1 MKIITPQLLAR
12 LTQAG
17 LILLFSTQVLPAQE
31 PIRAKV
37 EQVLVNVLVTNRN
50 GRPIPNL
57 KPEQFRVFEN
67 GVEQKINSVVAEDAP
82 FSVGLVLD
90 TSYST
95 IGKLGRI
102 QDSAIEFLDEIHPD
116 DEVLVVSFDDE
127 VYLETEFTRNKDGAA
142 RAIKMTRT
150 GQATV
155 LYDAVYLA
163 LEQFKGQPF
172 RMIMVLFTDGVDT
185 RSRTGR
191 GESIKFAREKNVT
204 IYPIYFDTERD
215 ALYGN
220 TSGQPLP
227 TPGTIPG
234 QGPVIIPGGNPLPFP
249 SPTGGRRP
257 NPGGVRAQYG
267 QARGY
272 LDQLAQA
279 SGGKRLNA
287 EGDLSNLSAVFA
299 QIAAEMRAL
308 YTLAYTPPNSNGD
321 GKFRKIVVKVD
332 EQGARVRNRKGY
344 IAR

>member
-1 MKIITPQLLAR
+1 MKRNTMQLLPR
-12 LTQAG
+12 LIPAG
-17 LILLFSTQVLPAQE
+17 LILLLASQALPAQE

-37 EQVLVNVLVTNRN
+37 EEVLVNVLVTTRN

-57 KPEQFRVFEN
+57 KAEQFRVFEN
-67 GVEQKINSVVAEDAP
+67 GAEQKINSVVAVDAP

-95 IGKLGRI
+95 VGKLGRI
-102 QDSAIEFLDEIHPD
+102 QDSAIEFLNEIHPD
-116 DEVLVVSFDDE
+116 DEVMVVSFDDE

-142 RAIKMTRT
+142 RAVKMTRT

-155 LYDAVYLA
+155 LYDGVYLA
-163 LEQFKGQPF
+163 LEQFEDQPF
-172 RMIMVLFTDGVDT
+172 RMVMVLFTDGVDT

-220 TSGQPLP
+220 NTGQPLP

-234 QGPVIIPGGNPLPFP
+234 QGPVIVPGGNPLPFP
-249 SPTGGRRP
+249 SPTGGGSR

-272 LDQLAQA
+272 LDQLAEA
-279 SGGKRLNA
+279 SGGRRLNA
-287 EGDLSNLSAVFA
+287 DGNLSNLSAVFA

-308 YTLAYTPPNSNGD
+308 YTLAYTPPNPNGD

-332 EQGARVRNRKGY
+332 EPKAKVRNRKGY
-344 IAR
+344 VAR